1 MDLRRPF
8 RGTRAVAAGVLT
20 PKMLRG
26 PRFRRLFRD
35 VYVAADVEV
44 DLALRSRAAYLLV
57 EGSGVVGGYSA
68 AELMG
73 ASCGPRDAPAEI
85 VGRTRIRSRPG
96 LLVREEVVP
105 PGERWRVGEVLVTS
119 PLHTAFRLACR
130 LPMVEAVVAVDA
142 LAHRFALDPWD
153 VVRFGYRYLGATG
166 SGQLPEVARLADRLA
181 ESPMETRIRL
191 AIRFDGLPVPVL
203 QHPVGGYDLDMAY
216 PEVLLAVEYDG
227 REHLTPARARRDLD
241 RQAYLSAA
249 GWTVLRFRAAD
260 VLHRPSVVAAAVR
273 RALSARG
280 VIVENRP
287 AAPRSGR

>member
-20 PKMLRG
+20 PKVLRG
-26 PRFRRLFRD
+26 QRFRRLFRD

-57 EGSGVVGGYSA
+57 EGTGVVGGYSA

-85 VGRTRIRSRPG
+85 VDRTRIRSRPG

-105 PGERWRVGEVLVTS
+105 PGERWRVGEVQVTS

-130 LPMVEAVVAVDA
+130 LPTVEAVVAVDA

-166 SGQLPEVARLADRLA
+166 SGRLPEIARLADALA

-203 QHPVGGYDLDMAY
+203 QHRVGGYDLDMAY

-249 GWTVLRFRAAD
+249 GWRVLRFGAAD
-260 VLHRPSVVAAAVR
+260 VLHRPTVVAAAVR
-273 RALSARG
+273 RALTDRG
-280 VIVENRP
+280 VIVKNRP
-287 AAPRSGR
+287 AVPRSGR